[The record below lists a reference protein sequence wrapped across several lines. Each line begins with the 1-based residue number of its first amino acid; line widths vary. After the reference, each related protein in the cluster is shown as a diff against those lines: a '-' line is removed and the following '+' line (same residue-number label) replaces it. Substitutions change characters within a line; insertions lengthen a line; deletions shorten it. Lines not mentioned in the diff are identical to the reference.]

1 LVERFLAKEEVAGS
15 SPVSRSSFSFVPQLL
30 EGFILF
36 MKKIGKVFLK
46 SSAEKKIRNFYLWVY
61 KDEIEKVVIDDDEG
75 LVDVLSPKG
84 EFICVGY
91 YSKYSRNP
99 IKVFSY
105 SKKVDV
111 DFEVSKRI
119 LMALEERFRMAKSG
133 LVSPNSFR
141 VVFSESDF
149 LPGLVIDKY
158 GDYVGFQI
166 RNRFFESLRDYIIEA
181 IDKLLSPVGIYERS
195 DIDYRMQE
203 ENLSPRN
210 VPAKGKV
217 PDVINIV
224 EWDTT
229 RFLFP
234 TFSGQ
239 KTGFFLD
246 QSFNRKIISELV
258 SVETKVLDMFSYV
271 GGFGIFLA
279 KKGANVVC
287 VEKSLEYSDFIKE
300 NAEANGVTNKV
311 RVITGDAFS
320 VIDSIQEKFDLII
333 LDPPTFVK
341 SLSESRK
348 RLPMLIDLIKKSFQL
363 LNDNG
368 KLVVFSCSYNLLKE
382 HLIAAIRIACMELG
396 IRVKVE
402 RELMQSPDHP
412 WALQMPETLYLKGF
426 VLSKLPY

>member
-1 LVERFLAKEEVAGS
+1 
-15 SPVSRSSFSFVPQLL
+15 
-30 EGFILF
+30 

-46 SSAEKKIRNFYLWVY
+46 SSAEKKIRNFYLWIY
-61 KDEIEKVVIDDDEG
+61 KDEIEKAVVDDDEG
-75 LVDVLSPKG
+75 LVEVISSKG
-84 EFICVGY
+84 EFICAGY
-91 YSKYSRNP
+91 YSKHSRNP
-99 IKVFSY
+99 VKVFSY
-105 SKKVDV
+105 SRKVDV

-119 LMALEERFRMAKSG
+119 LIALEERFKMAKAG
-133 LVSPNSFR
+133 LVNPSSFR

-149 LPGLVIDKY
+149 LPGLIIDKY
-158 GDYVGFQI
+158 GDYVAFQI

-195 DIDYRMQE
+195 DIDYRTQE
-203 ENLSPRN
+203 ENLPPRN

-217 PDVINIV
+217 PEIINIV

-258 SVETKVLDMFSYV
+258 NDDAKVLDVFSYV

-287 VEKSLEYSDFIKE
+287 IEKSPEYSDFIKE
-300 NAEANGVTNKV
+300 NAEANGVTGRV
-311 RVITGDAFS
+311 RVITGDAFNI
-320 VIDSIQEKFDLII
+320 IDSIQEKFDLVI

-348 RLPMLIDLIKKSFQL
+348 RLPMLINLIKKSFLL
-363 LNDNG
+363 LNDGG

-402 RELMQSPDHP
+402 RELIQSPDHP